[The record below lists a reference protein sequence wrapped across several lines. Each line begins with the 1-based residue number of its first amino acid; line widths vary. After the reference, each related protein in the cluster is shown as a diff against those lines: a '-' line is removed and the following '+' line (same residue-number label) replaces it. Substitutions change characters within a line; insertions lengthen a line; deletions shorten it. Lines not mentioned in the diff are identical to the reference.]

1 MLAHGTA
8 LTQANDTDRVWLRM
22 IVVSMLC
29 HGLFL
34 SGIVFLPELR
44 HRPRHLPT
52 AVEVD
57 LVSLPEGELAPQG
70 PSPQGPAP
78 ETVKEKPP
86 LAETVQAA
94 EREKAREPIT
104 SKKKPAKVAAPPPKE
119 TVSVA
124 PKPLQVKRSLKKK
137 SYDVSKVITKAIAK
151 IEKRADVSRP
161 RPVLQAIDKLQKQV
175 KKGAAGV
182 QAGGTAAKTGM
193 SKKTLDL
200 LDIYHA
206 EIWDRIRK
214 NWAYSEEL
222 DTRPSNPE
230 AVIIMKI
237 MKNGEIRDIWFEKR
251 SGSRYFDASA
261 MKAVKKSDPLPPLP
275 DGFLHPYYEIG
286 FRFNPSEMKRRP

>member
-1 MLAHGTA
+1 MLAYGTA
-8 LTQANDTDRVWLRM
+8 LTQANDRDRVWIRM
-22 IVVSMLC
+22 IFVSMLC

-34 SGIVFLPELR
+34 AGIVLLPELR
-44 HRPRHLPT
+44 HTPRHLPT

-57 LVSLPEGELAPQG
+57 LVSLPEGELEPPG
-70 PSPQGPAP
+70 SSPQGPAP
-78 ETVKEKPP
+78 DTVKDTPP
-86 LAETVQAA
+86 AETVQAA
-94 EREKAREPIT
+94 EPEKEPEPIT
-104 SKKKPAKVAAPPPKE
+104 SEKKPAEVAAPPPKE

-137 SYDVSKVITKAIAK
+137 SYDVSKVITKAIAN
-151 IEKRADVSRP
+151 IEKRADASRP
-161 RPVLQAIDKLQKQV
+161 RPVLQAIDKLQKKV

-182 QAGGTAAKTGM
+182 QAGGTGAKTGM

-222 DTRPSNPE
+222 DTRPSKPE

-237 MKNGEIRDIWFEKR
+237 MKNGKIRDIWFEKR
-251 SGSRYFDASA
+251 SGSGYFDASA
-261 MKAVKKSDPLPPLP
+261 IKAVKKSDPLPPLP

>member
-1 MLAHGTA
+1 MLGYGTA
-8 LTQANDTDRVWLRM
+8 LKQGDGRDRSGMRM
-22 IVVSMLC
+22 VFLSMLC
-29 HGLFL
+29 HALFL
-34 SGIVFLPELR
+34 SGMVYLPQLR
-44 HRPRHLPT
+44 VTPRHLPT

-57 LVSLPEGELAPQG
+57 LVSLPLPE
-70 PSPQGPAP
+70 SPAP
-78 ETVKEKPP
+78 APVTEKVPP
-86 LAETVQAA
+86 AATVQRA
-94 EREKAREPIT
+94 EPESAPKVPEPIP
-104 SKKKPAKVAAPPPKE
+104 SEKKPAKVLASPPRE

-137 SYDVSKVITKAIAK
+137 SYDVSKVITKAIKK

-161 RPVLQAIDKLQKQV
+161 RPVLQAIDKLQEKV
-175 KKGAAGV
+175 KGEGARGRAG
-182 QAGGTAAKTGM
+182 AGAKTAM

-200 LDIYHA
+200 LDVYHA
-206 EIWDRIRK
+206 EIWDKIRK

-222 DTRPSNPE
+222 DTHPSSPE

-261 MKAVKKSDPLPPLP
+261 VKAVKKSDPLPPLP

>member
-1 MLAHGTA
+1 MLVTA
-8 LTQANDTDRVWLRM
+8 LNQMDDRDRAWIRM
-22 IVVSMLC
+22 IFLSMLC
-29 HGLFL
+29 HALLL
-34 SGIVFLPELR
+34 SGMVFFPELR
-44 HRPRHLPT
+44 LTPRHRPT

-57 LVSLPEGELAPQG
+57 LVSLPEAELEPQR
-70 PSPQGPAP
+70 PSPQGQTPA
-78 ETVKEKPP
+78 TVTPP
-86 LAETVQAA
+86 AEMVKTAPSQ
-94 EREKAREPIT
+94 KTEPIR
-104 SKKKPAKVAAPPPKE
+104 SEEESAVVSASPPKE

-151 IEKRADVSRP
+151 IEKRADRSRP
-161 RPVLQAIDKLQKQV
+161 RPVVQAIDKLEEQV
-175 KKGAAGV
+175 KRGASGV
-182 QAGGTAAKTGM
+182 QAGGKGRKTVM

-222 DTRPSNPE
+222 DTGASNPE

-237 MKNGEIRDIWFEKR
+237 MKNGEIQDIWFEKR
-251 SGSRYFDASA
+251 SGSKYFDASA
-261 MKAVKKSDPLPPLP
+261 VKAVKKSDPLPPLP
-275 DGFLHPYYEIG
+275 QGFLHPYYEIG

>member
-1 MLAHGTA
+1 
-8 LTQANDTDRVWLRM
+8 M
-22 IVVSMLC
+22 IFVSTLC
-29 HGLFL
+29 HALFL

-57 LVSLPEGELAPQG
+57 LVSLPEGGLEPQG
-70 PSPQGPAP
+70 PSPQGPDP
-78 ETVKEKPP
+78 ETVKDKPP
-86 LAETVQAA
+86 PAETVQTA
-94 EREKAREPIT
+94 EPIT
-104 SKKKPAKVAAPPPKE
+104 SKKKPAEVAAPPPKE

-137 SYDVSKVITKAIAK
+137 SYDVSKVITKAIAN

-161 RPVLQAIDKLQKQV
+161 RPVLQAIDKLQEQV

-193 SKKTLDL
+193 SRKTLDL

-222 DTRPSNPE
+222 DTQPSNPE

-261 MKAVKKSDPLPPLP
+261 IKAVKKSDPLPPLP